1 MEALVSEAA
10 ETDFASHQAFKWFQD
25 STCWTREMH
34 VFPTAFL
41 HQAPYPVEVG
51 SLSPWHDTLHA
62 KHTSHVSQGG
72 GNDWSTASK
81 DLQGCS
87 TPKSSWPCK
96 KSIFGIDIAM
106 TLPNILG
113 ISGRCLTGVLVGALD
128 GFKHTTQLQSCFWVI
143 VWLKFVAFRFVPK
156 TSSRACSCGCRILPS
171 SATCRGWC
179 RSLQHKWSWCAI
191 PGAAGHWAWLPAWC
205 FWVLSVNLVNGCRCI
220 RQRIWKSK
228 AQSNQRQKALQTWW
242 RAYLDQPV
250 VFGNAW
256 PFQSYLSCCSYEQ
269 LVLFG
274 FQSIGGVL
282 STRWCL
288 KTSSDLL
295 SWSLSL
301 LVQLYSFP
309 FWMPS
314 WSSTLVLFVYKLR
327 EKITLWCHEKY
338 MRAQDMIFYKANK
351 VGKKIENC
359 DHQITSDVE
368 RFSEVFAEVFSQSL
382 KPIVDFLVYSVELS
396 RVTGPHHTTHIVLL
410 VCPCFLHLCCDTA
423 ALWRASCNRAETW
436 RKLSWEAFR
445 AYHELWANCI
455 FGRGTPWKRKS

>member
-1 MEALVSEAA
+1 MLDTGNACLSYSISAPSPLSCGSGLP
-10 ETDFASHQAFKWFQD
+10 FAMARYS
-25 STCWTREMH
+25 TRETYESCEPRRGKRLVNCFQGSPG
-34 VFPTAFL
+34 VFNSKVLMTLQEINFWD
-41 HQAPYPVEVG
+41 
-51 SLSPWHDTLHA
+51 WHC
-62 KHTSHVSQGG
+62 
-72 GNDWSTASK
+72 N
-81 DLQGCS
+81 
-87 TPKSSWPCK
+87 
-96 KSIFGIDIAM
+96 DIAKYSRNFWEM
-106 TLPNILG
+106 FDL
-113 ISGRCLTGVLVGALD
+113 SLVGALD
-128 GFKHTTQLQSCFWVI
+128 GFKHTTSLQSCFWVI

-191 PGAAGHWAWLPAWC
+191 PGAVGHWAWLPAWC

-301 LVQLYSFP
+301 LVLLYSFP

-314 WSSTLVLFVYKLR
+314 WSSTLVLFVYKFERRSPCGAMKSICVPRIWSSTRPIKWARRLR
-327 EKITLWCHEKY
+327 IAIT
-338 MRAQDMIFYKANK
+338 R
-351 VGKKIENC
+351 
-359 DHQITSDVE
+359 
-368 RFSEVFAEVFSQSL
+368 
-382 KPIVDFLVYSVELS
+382 
-396 RVTGPHHTTHIVLL
+396 
-410 VCPCFLHLCCDTA
+410 
-423 ALWRASCNRAETW
+423 
-436 RKLSWEAFR
+436 
-445 AYHELWANCI
+445 
-455 FGRGTPWKRKS
+455 